1 MLNFKIV
8 IGEPLNC
15 GSPSRKQL
23 FGIDDLVLGGIAAGA
38 GSLLGGIFSG
48 SSQANAQDKANQTNL
63 QIARE
68 TNASNEKLWQNQ
80 ANYQTQM
87 WNETNDYNS
96 PQKQKERLLAAGINP
111 SAVFGNGS
119 MAEASNLSAPSAN
132 PAVGAHVEPV
142 NYAAGISD
150 GISNGL
156 NAFFDSQLKNKEIE
170 RKGYENKMLNSD
182 SIWRDLHNKYQVK
195 ILEEEAKGK
204 GLNAIMAQ
212 SELAYIQ
219 AINGQRISQAFNA
232 TRLQDKQIQQIDAAI
247 INQELTNRLSQ
258 IQIAY
263 APKLNEAQL
272 KQYYATV
279 NQIAA
284 NIGLINSNKML
295 TDEQRLHEV
304 EKRASTIVDY
314 NLKGLDY
321 QLRKATKKYVID
333 TYKYESEQAG
343 KENRDYEANWWNRT
357 IQGYSPFASGSAT
370 ATTKHMLKIP

>member
-15 GSPSRKQL
+15 GSPSRKC
-23 FGIDDLVLGGIAAGA
+23 IDPVIGGALIAGGA
-38 GSLLGGIFSG
+38 SLLGSIFSG
-48 SSQANAQDKANQTNL
+48 SSQADAQASANRTNL

-87 WNETNDYNS
+87 WNETNEYNS

-142 NYAAGISD
+142 NYAAGIGE

-182 SIWRDLHNKYQVK
+182 SIWRDLHNRYQVK
-195 ILEEEAKGK
+195 ILQEEAKGK

-219 AINGQRISQAFNA
+219 AVNGQRISQAFNA
-232 TRLQDKQIQQIDAAI
+232 TRLQDKQIQQINGAI
-247 INQELTNRLSQ
+247 LNQELVNKLSQ

-263 APKLNEAQL
+263 APRLNEAQL
-272 KQYYATV
+272 KHYYATV

-284 NIGLINSNKML
+284 NIGLINANKLL

-314 NLKGLDY
+314 NLKGMDY
-321 QLRKATKKYVID
+321 QLKKATKQYVVD
-333 TYKYESEQAG
+333 TYKADNPY
-343 KENRDYEANWWNRT
+343 
-357 IQGYSPFASGSAT
+357 
-370 ATTKHMLKIP
+370 L